1 MQATESVTLQL
12 VSKALDAASLRQ
24 QAIAANIANV
34 STAGYRPVRVS
45 FEDQLQVA
53 QSQLNSGGKLDASA
67 LVGLQPRLVETGET
81 VTGESNAGLDIQTAE
96 LARNAIQYQAL
107 LKGLSH
113 HFAMMSTIINE
124 GKR

>member
-1 MQATESVTLQL
+1 MEPTESVTLQL

-45 FEDQLQVA
+45 FEDQLQA
-53 QSQLNSGGKLDASA
+53 ARSQLNTGGKLDTSV
-67 LVGLQPRLVETGET
+67 LSSLQPRLVETGET
-81 VTGESNAGLDIQTAE
+81 VTGDSTATLDIQTAE